1 MNRCRSPIPLTRAIF
16 RWPSTVGVHVEL
28 TPGDSPHIYNVT
40 MIAPDRRGLLSKAA
54 GVLALNSLRVHSA
67 SVNGHEGSAINTFVV
82 SPHFGSPP
90 AAELLRQQL
99 ILALDGELDV
109 MASLDRRD
117 RDAAQHG
124 TTRAGEV
131 LAAVPINHAAAP
143 PRILWSE
150 GAQPGELVVQIRST
164 DRAGLLARLTAVFE
178 RDGVDIA
185 WAKVT
190 TLGSSVVDLFGIV
203 VPAAADVDGAAVRD
217 ELEHDL
223 YAVLP
228 TPPPAKPVDE
238 AS

>member
-1 MNRCRSPIPLTRAIF
+1 
-16 RWPSTVGVHVEL
+16 
-28 TPGDSPHIYNVT
+28 
-40 MIAPDRRGLLSKAA
+40 
-54 GVLALNSLRVHSA
+54 VLALNSLRVHSA

-109 MASLDRRD
+109 LASLDSRD
-117 RDAAQHG
+117 REAAQHG

-131 LAAVPINHAAAP
+131 LAAVPINHVTAP
-143 PRILWSE
+143 PRILWSD
-150 GAQPGELVVQIRST
+150 GAEPGELVVQIRST

-190 TLGSSVVDLFGIV
+190 TLGSSVVDVFGITAV
-203 VPAAADVDGAAVRD
+203 GDGDSAGVPAQIGAAVRD
-217 ELEHDL
+217 EIQHDL

-228 TPPPAKPVDE
+228 TPPPAKPVSE

>member
-1 MNRCRSPIPLTRAIF
+1 M
-16 RWPSTVGVHVEL
+16 
-28 TPGDSPHIYNVT
+28 
-40 MIAPDRRGLLSKAA
+40 
-54 GVLALNSLRVHSA
+54 HSA

-109 MASLDRRD
+109 LASLIAATVTPRTARHGRR
-117 RDAAQHG
+117 G
-124 TTRAGEV
+124 LG
-131 LAAVPINHAAAP
+131 AAVPINPCTAP
-143 PRILWSE
+143 PRILVRGFS
-150 GAQPGELVVQIRST
+150 PGELVVQIRST

-190 TLGSSVVDLFGIV
+190 TLGSSVVDLFGINCQPV
-203 VPAAADVDGAAVRD
+203 TAPTSATRSNTI
-217 ELEHDL
+217 L

-228 TPPPAKPVDE
+228 TPPPAKPVSE